1 MRTGSEV
8 LSALNRQNVPATD
21 IIVNKQGEWVVHGFV
36 KDPSSALMAADVV
49 FVALH
54 GAYGEDGSVQRI
66 LDRVGIPYTGSRAYP
81 SSLAMNKIL
90 SKDVLR
96 AAGVKIAPHMR
107 VNREHS
113 DVRRVA
119 ASLDSLF
126 GPSFVVKPV
135 NGGSSIDTYIV
146 HGMHELVRA
155 LQESFKKRSE
165 VLVEKYIKGKEATV
179 GVVEGLRGTPHYVL
193 PTVEIVPPPAHGFF
207 DYEAKYGGQ
216 TDEICPGRF
225 SRFEKEAL
233 EEAALKAHRQ
243 LGLSQYSRSD
253 FIVANDGIYYLET
266 NTLPGLTRES
276 LVPKALNAIGHPY
289 DDFVLH
295 LISSAR

>member
-1 MRTGSEV
+1 GGPSDEYEVSMRTGSEV

-193 PTVEIVPPPAHGFF
+193 
-207 DYEAKYGGQ
+207 
-216 TDEICPGRF
+216 
-225 SRFEKEAL
+225 
-233 EEAALKAHRQ
+233 
-243 LGLSQYSRSD
+243 
-253 FIVANDGIYYLET
+253 
-266 NTLPGLTRES
+266 
-276 LVPKALNAIGHPY
+276 
-289 DDFVLH
+289 
-295 LISSAR
+295 